1 MEWIGITI
9 SLAASSL
16 ASLGV
21 NLQALGLKKEDLQEE
36 TPLLHPIS
44 SVESLNVPTQDVN
57 ESDHVEQK
65 MSKNKL
71 WIIGFTLYVV
81 FETFGSVLA
90 LAFISP
96 VILAP
101 LGASGLV
108 FNVLWSRSLL
118 GTKISYLDGV
128 GTGSIGIGTG
138 LVSWFGSY
146 LPDGGKTVDD
156 LISHLSHPSVIS
168 YFLVQ
173 LSFMVIIFLVIKYF
187 ELGFEFFKTARNF
200 IRSSPDYGSP
210 RSLMSETSLR

>member
-9 SLAASSL
+9 ALASSSL

-21 NLQALGLKKEDLQEE
+21 NLQALGLKKEETVEEGHLVSAITPQESNDELSTDIDHAEHPE
-36 TPLLHPIS
+36 T
-44 SVESLNVPTQDVN
+44 
-57 ESDHVEQK
+57 K
-65 MSKNKL
+65 MEKNKV

-81 FETFGSVLA
+81 FETFGSVFA

-118 GTKISYLDGV
+118 GTKTSYLDGI
-128 GTGSIGIGTG
+128 GTGFIGIGTG

-173 LSFMVIIFLVIKYF
+173 LSFMVIVFLAIKYF
-187 ELGFEFFKTARNF
+187 EIGFKFFKFARSL
-200 IRSSPDYGSP
+200 IVSSPEYRSP
-210 RSLMSETSLR
+210 TSLVSENSLR